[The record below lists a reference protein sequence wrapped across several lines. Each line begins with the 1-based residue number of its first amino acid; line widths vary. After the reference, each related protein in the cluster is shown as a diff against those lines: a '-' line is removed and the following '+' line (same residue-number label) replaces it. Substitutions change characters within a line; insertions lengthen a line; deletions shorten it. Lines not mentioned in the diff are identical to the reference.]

1 MPIANMTTGA
11 AATSRCVRKYTAEA
25 TRSNTTPTK
34 NTRRPSRSRSRNAQ
48 SLYRD
53 PAATLDDLREAETT
67 LTQLERTSR
76 RVLGGAHPVT
86 VGIEKHLR
94 RLRIVL
100 GIREMAET
108 PPGSS

>member
-1 MPIANMTTGA
+1 MCKKIHRGGN
-11 AATSRCVRKYTAEA
+11 AEQY
-25 TRSNTTPTK
+25 N
-34 NTRRPSRSRSRNAQ
+34 
-48 SLYRD
+48 
-53 PAATLDDLREAETT
+53 ATLDDLREAETT

-108 PPGSS
+108 PPGS